1 MHKPRLTEEQMVA
14 IIRKADRGGGRAV
27 AKRHKAGEQTRCTWR
42 NRFAAF
48 EPVELRPPEQ
58 LEQENGPLKK
68 PVAKCDP
75 EIEVMKEIAAKTARV
90 RARQEQASRAIRR
103 AVPQRRACTPMNVA
117 RPPLE
122 CRWLRLTRPRQSS
135 HAWRSCLDDAGVKAV
150 AVFGSFSAAKATR

>member
-27 AKRHKAGEQTRCTWR
+27 ANRHKAGEQTRCTWR

-48 EPVELRPPEQ
+48 EPVELRRPEQ
-58 LEQENGPLKK
+58 PEQHDAPLKK
-68 PVAKCDP
+68 PVAECDP